1 MQTKAQ
7 YRTWLGSAVVH
18 LALAVPCVTCAYAT
32 AQDQPAGAE
41 AARRH
46 APRHAAGAS
55 LDDRVK
61 MLSKALALDAKQ
73 QAELRRVLERQR
85 EEVMKVWNDASLP
98 APYRVSATQ
107 AISDRTADQIRALL
121 NEEQRKKYNPPKQPH
136 VAAEG
141 LGRRSVEDWMYPAK
155 APQGEK

>member
-7 YRTWLGSAVVH
+7 YRTWLGSAVLH

-41 AARRH
+41 APRRH

-61 MLSKALALDAKQ
+61 MLAKALALDAKQ
-73 QAELRRVLERQR
+73 QAELRKVLESQR
-85 EEVMKVWNDASLP
+85 EQVLAVWNDASLP

-121 NEEQRKKYNPPKQPH
+121 NEEQKKKYNPPKQPH
-136 VAAEG
+136 DAAQSAG
-141 LGRRSVEDWMYPAK
+141 KLGVEDWMNIGKPK
-155 APQGEK
+155 